1 MPFFPDSLNG
11 FLDRGGPVLFIIMAA
26 AFVMWALI
34 LERFFYFRLSHKDV
48 VENARST
55 NGTAVRITLLNMRTG
70 SRDKIV
76 SEVRQQAQANVI
88 LLKAVVALAPML
100 GLLGTVTGM
109 VNVFD
114 LMAITGSSDARAMSA
129 GVSRATIPTM
139 AGMVISISGLLFTM
153 GLDQKVRR
161 EVAKVEDQMEIHK
174 DA

>member
-34 LERFFYFRLSHKDV
+34 LERVFYFRLSHKDV
-48 VENARST
+48 VANA
-55 NGTAVRITLLNMRTG
+55 LEKWD
-70 SRDKIV
+70 SRKDHTSKYAHWVKDKIV
-76 SEVRQQAQANVI
+76 SEVRQEAQANVV

-153 GLDQKVRR
+153 DLDRKVRR
-161 EVAKVEDQMEIHK
+161 EVAKVEDQMEIHE

>member
-48 VENARST
+48 VASALDKWDDRKDHTSKY
-55 NGTAVRITLLNMRTG
+55 AHWV
-70 SRDKIV
+70 RDKIV